1 MDSGSETQEEKE
13 RGRLP
18 TEHCALGYRHQ
29 DLKPGYL
36 TSAAFVWKLDQNSN
50 IPPGLLPLL
59 C

>member
-18 TEHCALGYRHQ
+18 TEHCALGYPHQ

-36 TSAAFVWKLDQNSN
+36 TSA
-50 IPPGLLPLL
+50 PLCCL
-59 C
+59 CLEIGPEF